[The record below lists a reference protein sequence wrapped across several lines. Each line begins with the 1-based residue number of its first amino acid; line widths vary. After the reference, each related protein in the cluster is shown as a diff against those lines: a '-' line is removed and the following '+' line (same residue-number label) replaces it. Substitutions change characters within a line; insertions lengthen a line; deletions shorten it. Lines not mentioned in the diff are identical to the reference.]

1 MLPQFKRRTAMSI
14 AAMAAALSISAGHA
28 ADLPPAGMNI
38 LDWPRMASP
47 AFGCLMEKTLGHR
60 DPRFNCSLK
69 SVKMGDPCVD
79 TENYYAGP
87 IFPPALAARIHP
99 LASDVSVDFEHGEV
113 RTVSVRLQGKFSES
127 DVLKAF
133 DLAGDRKRPP
143 NIMFVSVQDC
153 SRDGTCLLLTGFDH
167 LGAGDVD
174 CSKQPRR

>member
-1 MLPQFKRRTAMSI
+1 MAL
-14 AAMAAALSISAGHA
+14 AAMAAALSMSAGHA
-28 ADLPPAGMNI
+28 ADLPPAAMNI

-60 DPRFNCSLK
+60 DPRFNCGLK
-69 SVKMGDPCVD
+69 SVKAGDPCVD

-87 IFPPALAARIHP
+87 MFPPALATRIHSF
-99 LASDVSVDFEHGEV
+99 ARDVSVEFEHGAV
-113 RTVSVRLQGKFSES
+113 RTVSVTLKGKFSKS

-133 DLAGDRKRPP
+133 GLTDDGKRPP
-143 NIMFVSVQDC
+143 NIMSVSVQDC
-153 SRDGTCLLLTGFDH
+153 SLDGTCLLLAGFDH

>member
-1 MLPQFKRRTAMSI
+1 MVLQFKCRAAMSI
-14 AAMAAALSISAGHA
+14 TAMAVALLMSTGHV
-28 ADLPPAGMNI
+28 ADLPRASMNI

-69 SVKMGDPCVD
+69 SVKAGDPCID

-87 IFPPALAARIHP
+87 TFPPGLASRIHL
-99 LASDVSVDFEHGEV
+99 LASGVSVEFEHGDL
-113 RTVSVRLQGKFSES
+113 RWVSVTLKRKFSES

-133 DLAGDRKRPP
+133 DLTDERKRPP

-153 SRDGTCLLLTGFDH
+153 SLGGTCLLLTGFDH

-174 CSKQPRR
+174 CSNRPRR